1 MSYTDEQ
8 RAASS
13 ARAATAWPPR
23 SRARARRGCWSGL
36 CFLLEQGIPSEC
48 IRVLAFNK
56 SAAREFKDR
65 LAGALPAGFQAP
77 KVSTFHSL

>member
-1 MSYTDEQ
+1 
-8 RAASS
+8 
-13 ARAATAWPPR
+13 
-23 SRARARRGCWSGL
+23 
-36 CFLLEQGIPSEC
+36 LEQGIPSER

-65 LAGALPAGFQAP
+65 LAGALPTGFQAP